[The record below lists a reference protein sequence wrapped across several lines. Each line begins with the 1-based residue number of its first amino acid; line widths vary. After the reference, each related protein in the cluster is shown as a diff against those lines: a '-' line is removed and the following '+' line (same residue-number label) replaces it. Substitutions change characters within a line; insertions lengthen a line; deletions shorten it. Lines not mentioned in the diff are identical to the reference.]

1 MNFFAN
7 FTPRKYR
14 AAFVHFFSLLM
25 LSLFAFS
32 YNHGLLL
39 QGNDGPTNISIAES
53 QAFLFGI
60 TPHLHGNFLEGI
72 GNISFP
78 FNCIVQPGFW
88 LVAHG
93 NMSVL
98 SQALLYCWF
107 VFQLFV
113 SVLLIGFNHDF
124 SRHTRYIAAWLLT
137 LIAFPYFSEWRLYPL
152 TVNTPQF
159 LNIITVFAIIDLGI
173 QGMGARNWLTAIS
186 YGGIVLLGAMIGL
199 MLCPAHVLLIVPM
212 VLASL
217 IYSLKLSS
225 RDEIKRKLIVSA
237 GVILFFGFAGWIE
250 YYLGLM
256 LNTAAV
262 VFYAEMEHVHPSLL
276 YVSILYHWN
285 LDGAKLGPLFFCA
298 SLCAILYTIL
308 KVPKFKSL
316 AITVLIMLCLI
327 LSVGT
332 IATLLSTSWTAPE
345 PIYFEMLLL
354 PFFALIIAQVYE
366 HISRQKRWA
375 FPILLR
381 YHWLLPFFFAVM
393 VMLVIYFEVPHS
405 TTHRGY
411 HLTPHSTPVTEVL
424 DNEIG
429 LHQNALF
436 RGRVANILPHKGF
449 IDQLNY
455 FSALDVNTGNDHQST
470 GLWLKHIPT
479 LHEYNQLLSPS
490 FFFLY
495 RSFLSDRLED
505 KPFRSWSNFSVV
517 NPKILRLLGV
527 KFVLSDTPSIAGG
540 YYRARLAQTNGI
552 PNLYLF
558 ELKDSNTAGISV
570 RNIIMS
576 DGVRQAAHVM
586 DDPAFNIQ
594 DAVVTNHNSIPKL
607 VPASESIILLD
618 NGGIRVKASSSGSSL
633 LILPMEYS
641 HCLHMNVISGSRP
654 KLIRVDIALTGF
666 LFTNKVDVI
675 LDNRL
680 SLFDNPRCRLKD
692 YREFSQLL
700 KNN

>member
-1 MNFFAN
+1 MI
-7 FTPRKYR
+7 TMKVYR
-14 AAFVHFFSLLM
+14 ASFVYFFPLLI

-32 YNHGLLL
+32 YNHGHLL
-39 QGNDGPTNISIAES
+39 QGNDGPTNVSIAES

-60 TPHLHGNFLEGI
+60 TPHLHGNFMEGL

-78 FNCIVQPGFW
+78 FNCILQPGFW

-107 VFQLFV
+107 AFQLFFSV
-113 SVLLIGFNHDF
+113 SLIGYNHGF
-124 SRHTRYIAAWLLT
+124 SPRTRYIAAWLLT
-137 LIAFPYFSEWRLYPL
+137 LVAFPYFSDWRLYPL

-173 QGMGARNWLTAIS
+173 QGMGARKWLTAIS
-186 YGGIVLLGAMIGL
+186 YGGIVVIGAMIGL

-225 RDEIKRKLIVSA
+225 REELTRKLVISA
-237 GVILFFGFAGWIE
+237 GVFLFFILAGWVE

-262 VFYAEMEHVHPSLL
+262 VFYSEMEHVQPSLL
-276 YVSILYHWN
+276 YVSILYHWK
-285 LDGAKLGPLFFCA
+285 LAGAKLGPLFFLI
-298 SLCAILYTIL
+298 SLGAILYTIR
-308 KVPKFKSL
+308 KIPKFKAL
-316 AITVLIMLCLI
+316 AITI
-327 LSVGT
+327 LFMQCVSVIAGT
-332 IATLLSTSWTAPE
+332 ILTLMSTSWTAPE

-354 PFFALIIAQVYE
+354 PFFALFIAQVCEY
-366 HISRQKRWA
+366 ISKQQGWTIPA
-375 FPILLR
+375 LR
-381 YHWLLPFFFAVM
+381 YHGLLPLFFAV
-393 VMLVIYFEVPHS
+393 LVILVIRIQVPHS
-405 TTHRGY
+405 THHQGY
-411 HLTPHSTPVTEVL
+411 QLTPHSTPVETVL
-424 DNEIG
+424 ENEIG
-429 LHQNALF
+429 LHQNAEF

-449 IDQLNY
+449 LDQLNY
-455 FSALDVNTGNDHQST
+455 FSTFDALTGNDHQST

-495 RSFLSDRLED
+495 RSFLVDQAED
-505 KPFRSWSNFSVV
+505 KPFRSWSNFSAI

-527 KFVLSDTPSIAGG
+527 KFVLSDTSTIPEGH
-540 YYRARLAQTNGI
+540 YRAKLTASNRI
-552 PNLYLF
+552 PSLYLF
-558 ELKDSNTAGISV
+558 ELNDPNVAGISA
-570 RNIIMS
+570 RKLIFA
-576 DGVRQAAHVM
+576 DGAKHAAQLM
-586 DDPAFNIQ
+586 DNPAFSIQ
-594 DAVVTNHNSIPKL
+594 DAVMTNQTLLPPL
-607 VPASESIILLD
+607 VPAKESAILLNTD
-618 NGGIRVKASSSGSSL
+618 GIRIKASSSGSTL
-633 LILPMEYS
+633 LILPVEYS
-641 HCLHMNVISGSRP
+641 HCYRVTVLSGATP
-654 KLIRVDIALTGF
+654 KLMRVDVALTGL

-700 KNN
+700 KK